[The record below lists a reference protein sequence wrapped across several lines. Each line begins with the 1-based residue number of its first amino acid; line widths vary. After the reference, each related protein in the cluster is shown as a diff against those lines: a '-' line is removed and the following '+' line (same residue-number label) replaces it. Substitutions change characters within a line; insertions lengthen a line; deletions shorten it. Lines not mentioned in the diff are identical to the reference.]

1 MTTTSRPVDGMKK
14 GLRDAL
20 VDQLRACQ
28 TQEEILNF
36 EKWFNAEMESGPLY
50 QVICDLLRN
59 RSISRVLAAKWLSA
73 LLEDKESKIKNINS

>member
-1 MTTTSRPVDGMKK
+1 MTTTARPDRSVDGMKK

-36 EKWFNAEMESGPLY
+36 EKWFNSEMESGPLY
-50 QVICDLLRN
+50 EVICDLLRN
-59 RSISRVLAAKWLSA
+59 RSISRSVAAKWLLI
-73 LLEDKESKIKNINS
+73 LLNDKESKLSK